1 MAHQHQ
7 TIKFSEGSKTQES
20 CMHSFNRQFVD
31 LPLADPRMIAS
42 HSCDQDKI
50 LPWFSMSY
58 QSR

>member
-1 MAHQHQ
+1 
-7 TIKFSEGSKTQES
+7 
-20 CMHSFNRQFVD
+20 MHSFNRQFVD